1 MPYSLDTLLNDFAIR
16 SFRDTADQD
25 YISARLCFR
34 SSLIPQFHWAA
45 LQALE
50 KYLKCILVLN
60 RIKAPKTHDLG
71 RLFDLVKSELGVDL
85 PLIEETRQ
93 FIVYLDTYGRHRYF
107 ESSWAIQGD
116 ECLKLDR
123 SVWDLRRFATVLKTE
138 EPGDQ
143 QLSADQRREAI
154 AKISESGNKHPHT
167 IQIPGGLLERIVDDK
182 KHASRPA
189 LVWQN
194 GYFGKSF
201 RTKIKYW
208 PHLNFANSPLTLRP
222 EILDEILKY
231 VWLSRDME
239 SAYRSHAHNVQT
251 SHSANHV

>member
-1 MPYSLDTLLNDFAIR
+1 MLNDFAIR

-60 RIKAPKTHDLG
+60 RVKAPKTHDLG
-71 RLFDLVKSELGVDL
+71 RLFDLVKSELDVDL
-85 PLIEETRQ
+85 PLIAETRE

-107 ESSWAIQGD
+107 ESSWAIEGN
-116 ECLKLDR
+116 ECNKLDC
-123 SVWDLRRFATVLKTE
+123 SVWDLRRFASVLRTDE
-138 EPGDQ
+138 HSSQ
-143 QLSADQRREAI
+143 QLSVDQRRKAI
-154 AKISESGNKHPHT
+154 AKISESGEKHPHAF
-167 IQIPGGLLERIVDDK
+167 QIPGGLLERIVEDN
-182 KHASRPA
+182 KHASRPG
-189 LVWQN
+189 LIWQN

-201 RTKIKYW
+201 RTKVKYW

-222 EILDEILKY
+222 EILDEVLKY

-239 SAYRSHAHNVQT
+239 TAYRAHASKVQKSPPDSHA
-251 SHSANHV
+251 